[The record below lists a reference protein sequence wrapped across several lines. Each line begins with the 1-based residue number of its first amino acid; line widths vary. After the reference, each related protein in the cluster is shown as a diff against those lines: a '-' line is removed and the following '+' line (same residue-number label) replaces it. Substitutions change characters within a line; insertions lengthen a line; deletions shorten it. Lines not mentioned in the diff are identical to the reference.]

1 MQGNNFFILKEL
13 FQWPFKLE
21 YLPSQSYTESYI
33 DHITDDSV
41 AFDLISK
48 SIRRTGLSSYKELRY
63 FNSCLLFQECI
74 GMNFSL
80 GKLLSVPVIILI
92 LSACQVTQN
101 DGEPEQQLAN
111 QQFDRAV
118 EQLID
123 HRASKGIYQKYDA
136 KDKERH
142 WPDLSP
148 QALEK
153 KHLERTTIASLFE
166 NINQGYLT
174 NENKI
179 NYAIIKA
186 QLDNNIAHYHFKSHY
201 MPFKSESGFHS
212 NLNFVVNN
220 TKFKTKEDID
230 NYLNKL
236 SDLPVYFDQ
245 NIYWMRQ
252 GLSVGITQPQAV
264 LIGYEQSILAF
275 IPQHVENSEFLKP
288 FNSASKLISENI
300 LASKKQQLIDILE
313 TKVIPAYQNYYLF
326 FTKEYFPN
334 ARKTIGV
341 SETPN
346 GKAFYS
352 NRVKHYTT
360 TDMTAEEIHTLGLS
374 EVKRIRTEMNK
385 IIVKTGFKGTFTE
398 FTHFLRTDPQ
408 FYAKTPLELLKEA
421 SYIAKQMD
429 AKLPTLFKHLPRTPY
444 GVAPVPDSIAP
455 KYTTGRYIRAKN
467 DSQPGYYW
475 VNTYALDKR
484 PLYVLPALTLHEGV
498 PGHHLQISLNGEL
511 ENLPSYRRHAYIS
524 AFGEGWGLYSEWLG
538 IEAGIYQ
545 DHYSNF
551 GRLTYEMWRA
561 ARLVVDTGMHV
572 MGWSRKRAMDFMTN
586 NTALSTHNVK
596 TEIDRYI
603 SWAGQALSYKI
614 GEITMRNLRKKAE
627 AELGQHFDVREF
639 HHQILKNGSVPL
651 KVLED
656 QISVYIESTLNEIAE
671 QEKSVIK
678 G

>member
-1 MQGNNFFILKEL
+1 MALL
-13 FQWPFKLE
+13 
-21 YLPSQSYTESYI
+21 T
-33 DHITDDSV
+33 
-41 AFDLISK
+41 FDLISK
-48 SIRRTGLSSYKELRY
+48 TIRRTNLFTCKELRY
-63 FNSCLLFQECI
+63 FNGRFFTIECI
-74 GMNFSL
+74 SMNLSL
-80 GKLLSVPVIILI
+80 GKLLFVSAIMFT
-92 LSACQVTQN
+92 LSACQITSDN
-101 DGEPEQQLAN
+101 MESAN
-111 QQFDRAV
+111 NIANEQFDGAV
-118 EQLID
+118 KQLLD
-123 HRASKGIYQKYDA
+123 HRSGKGLYKQDEAEKVKRY
-136 KDKERH
+136 

-148 QALEK
+148 QTLEK
-153 KHLERTTIASLFE
+153 KYQQRLVIAARFE
-166 NINQGYLT
+166 AIEQSFLSAD
-174 NENKI
+174 NKI

-186 QLDNNIAHYHFKSHY
+186 QLDNNIAQYHFKSHY

-212 NLNFVVNN
+212 NLNFVISN
-220 TKFKTKEDID
+220 TQFRKTKDID
-230 NYLNKL
+230 SYLNKL
-236 SDLPVYFDQ
+236 SALPNYFDE
-245 NIYWMRQ
+245 NIHWMRQ
-252 GLSVGITQPQAV
+252 GLATGITQPQAV
-264 LIGYEQSILAF
+264 LVGYEQSILAF
-275 IPQHVENSEFLKP
+275 IPKQTEDSQFLKP
-288 FNSASKLISENI
+288 FTTASTLIDAKV
-300 LASKKQQLIDILE
+300 LADKKQQLIEILKA
-313 TKVIPAYQNYYLF
+313 KVIPAYQNYYQF
-326 FTKEYFPN
+326 FTQEYFPN

-346 GKAFYS
+346 GNAFYS

-360 TDMTAEEIHTLGLS
+360 TDMTPEEIHTLGLS
-374 EVKRIRTEMNK
+374 EVKRIRKEMTEV
-385 IIVKTGFKGTFTE
+385 IVKTGFKGSFTE

-408 FYAKTPLELLKEA
+408 FYAETPLELIKEA

-429 AKLPTLFKHLPRTPY
+429 AKLPSLFKHLPRSPY

-455 KYTTGRYIRAKN
+455 KYTTGRYIGAKN

-511 ENLPSYRRHAYIS
+511 DDLPSYRRHAYIS

-538 IEAGIYQ
+538 IEAGIYK

-572 MGWSRKRAMDFMTN
+572 KGWSRKRAINFMTD

-614 GEITMRNLRKKAE
+614 GEITIRNLRKKAE
-627 AELGQHFDVREF
+627 EKLGQNFDVREF

-651 KVLED
+651 NVLED
-656 QISVYIESTLNEIAE
+656 QINAYIEAALVTIAKE
-671 QEKSVIK
+671 EKKATASK
-678 G
+678 

>member
-1 MQGNNFFILKEL
+1 
-13 FQWPFKLE
+13 
-21 YLPSQSYTESYI
+21 
-33 DHITDDSV
+33 
-41 AFDLISK
+41 
-48 SIRRTGLSSYKELRY
+48 
-63 FNSCLLFQECI
+63 
-74 GMNFSL
+74 MNFSL
-80 GKLLSVPVIILI
+80 GKLLVVPAIIISLN
-92 LSACQVTQN
+92 ACQVTN
-101 DGEPEQQLAN
+101 NNAETANNITNEKFDGAVKQLLDYRSGKGLYKQDKAEK
-111 QQFDRAV
+111 V
-118 EQLID
+118 E
-123 HRASKGIYQKYDA
+123 KY
-136 KDKERH
+136 

-153 KHLERTTIASLFE
+153 KYQERVALAASFE
-166 NINQGYLT
+166 AINQSYLSD
-174 NENKI
+174 ENKI
-179 NYAIIKA
+179 NYSIIKA
-186 QLDNNIAHYHFKSHY
+186 QLDNNIAQYHFKSHY

-212 NLNFVVNN
+212 NLNFVINGTRFNKV
-220 TKFKTKEDID
+220 KDID
-230 NYLNKL
+230 FYLNKL
-236 SDLPVYFDQ
+236 SALPAYFDQ
-245 NIYWMRQ
+245 NIDWMRQ
-252 GLSVGITQPQAV
+252 GLATGITQPQAV
-264 LIGYEQSILAF
+264 LVGYEQSILAF
-275 IPQHVENSEFLKP
+275 IPDHVENSEFLKP
-288 FNSASKLISENI
+288 FTTASTLIDAKV
-300 LASKKQQLIDILE
+300 LADKKQQLIEILKA
-313 TKVIPAYQNYYLF
+313 KVIPAYQSYYQF
-326 FTKEYFPN
+326 FIQEYFPN

-346 GKAFYS
+346 GNEFYS

-360 TDMTAEEIHTLGLS
+360 TEMTADEIHQLGLN
-374 EVKRIRTEMNK
+374 EVKRIREEMDE
-385 IIVKTGFKGTFTE
+385 IIVKTGFKGTFSE

-421 SYIAKQMD
+421 AYIAKQMD
-429 AKLPTLFKHLPRTPY
+429 AKLPSLFKHLPRTPY

-455 KYTTGRYIRAKN
+455 KYTTGRYIGARN

-511 ENLPSYRRHAYIS
+511 DNLPSYRRHAYIS

-572 MGWSRKRAMDFMTN
+572 KGWSRERAMNFMTD

-614 GEITMRNLRKKAE
+614 GEITIRNLRKKAE
-627 AELGQHFDVREF
+627 AELGKDFDVREF

-656 QISVYIESTLNEIAE
+656 QISAYIKVTLVNIAHEKKKAES
-671 QEKSVIK
+671 
-678 G
+678 

>member
-1 MQGNNFFILKEL
+1 MNLLVFN
-13 FQWPFKLE
+13 
-21 YLPSQSYTESYI
+21 
-33 DHITDDSV
+33 
-41 AFDLISK
+41 LISK
-48 SIRRTGLSSYKELRY
+48 TIRRTNLFTYTDLGY
-63 FNSCLLFQECI
+63 FNSRFLRQECI
-74 GMNFSL
+74 NMNFSL
-80 GKLLSVPVIILI
+80 GKLLVLLAILLT
-92 LSACQVTQN
+92 LSACQITSSN
-101 DGEPEQQLAN
+101 TSSNENIATN
-111 QQFDRAV
+111 KFDDAV
-118 EQLID
+118 KRLLD
-123 HRASKGIYQKYDA
+123 HRSSKGLYKQRTLKSDA
-136 KDKERH
+136 DKAESY

-148 QALEK
+148 HALEK
-153 KHLERTTIASLFE
+153 KYQERVAIASIFE
-166 NINQGYLT
+166 AINQDSLSSD
-174 NENKI
+174 NKI
-179 NYAIIKA
+179 NYSIIKA
-186 QLDNNIAHYHFKSHY
+186 QLDNNIANYRFKSHY

-212 NLNFVVNN
+212 NLNFMINN
-220 TKFKTKEDID
+220 TKFRTEKDIEF
-230 NYLNKL
+230 YLNKL
-236 SDLPVYFDQ
+236 SALPEYFDQ
-245 NIYWMRQ
+245 NIYWMQQ
-252 GLSVGITQPQAV
+252 GLAAGITQPQAV
-264 LIGYEQSILAF
+264 LVGYEQSILAF
-275 IPQHVENSEFLKP
+275 IPEHIEDSEFLKP
-288 FNSASKLISENI
+288 FTIASKLIDANVLTEKRLKLIEI
-300 LASKKQQLIDILE
+300 LKA
-313 TKVIPAYQNYYLF
+313 KVIPAYQNYYHF
-326 FTKEYFPN
+326 FTQEYFPK

-346 GKAFYS
+346 GNEFYS

-360 TDMTAEEIHTLGLS
+360 TDMTPEQIHTLGLS
-374 EVKRIRTEMNK
+374 EVKRIRKEMAE
-385 IIVKTGFKGTFTE
+385 IIVKTGFKGSFLE
-398 FTHFLRTDPQ
+398 FTQFLRTDPQ
-408 FYAKTPLELLKEA
+408 FYAKTPLALIKEA

-455 KYTTGRYIRAKN
+455 KYTTGRYIRAQN

-498 PGHHLQISLNGEL
+498 PGHHLQISLNAEL
-511 ENLPSYRRHAYIS
+511 DNLPSYRRNAYIS

-572 MGWSRKRAMDFMTN
+572 MGWSRERAINFMTN

-614 GEITMRNLRKKAE
+614 GEITIRNLRKKTE
-627 AELGQHFDVREF
+627 AELGQNFDVREF

-656 QISVYIESTLNEIAE
+656 QINAYIKTTLVTIAE
-671 QEKSVIK
+671 EENKKIK
-678 G
+678 ASYLMKKMQIKLSK

>member
-1 MQGNNFFILKEL
+1 
-13 FQWPFKLE
+13 
-21 YLPSQSYTESYI
+21 
-33 DHITDDSV
+33 
-41 AFDLISK
+41 
-48 SIRRTGLSSYKELRY
+48 
-63 FNSCLLFQECI
+63 
-74 GMNFSL
+74 MNFSL
-80 GKLLSVPVIILI
+80 GKLLVVPAIILA
-92 LSACQVTQN
+92 LNACQLTTN
-101 DGEPEQQLAN
+101 SAGSAQQIAN
-111 QQFDRAV
+111 EQFDRAV
-118 EQLID
+118 KQLLE
-123 HRASKGIYQKYDA
+123 HRENKGAYQQSEAQTQKRY
-136 KDKERH
+136 

-153 KHLERTTIASLFE
+153 KYQERLTIAAIFE
-166 NINQGYLT
+166 EINQDSLSDD
-174 NENKI
+174 NKI
-179 NYAIIKA
+179 NYSIIKA
-186 QLDNNIAHYHFKSHY
+186 QLDNNIAHYHYKSHY

-212 NLNFVVNN
+212 NLNFVINN
-220 TKFKTKEDID
+220 TQFKNEKDIER
-230 NYLNKL
+230 YLSKL
-236 SDLPVYFDQ
+236 SALPTYFDQ

-252 GLSVGITQPQAV
+252 GLAAGITQPQAV
-264 LIGYEQSILAF
+264 LVGYEQSIIAF
-275 IPQHVENSEFLKP
+275 IPKHVEDSEFLNP
-288 FNSASKLISENI
+288 FATASKLISANVLADKRKKLVKI
-300 LASKKQQLIDILE
+300 LTAN
-313 TKVIPAYQNYYLF
+313 VIPAYQKYYQF
-326 FTKEYFPN
+326 FTQEYFPN

-341 SETPN
+341 SDTPN
-346 GKAFYS
+346 GNAFYN

-360 TDMTAEEIHTLGLS
+360 TDMTPEQIHSLGLS
-374 EVKRIRTEMNK
+374 EVKRIRQEMAE

-455 KYTTGRYIRAKN
+455 KYTTGRYIGAQN

-511 ENLPSYRRHAYIS
+511 DNLPSYRRHAYIS

-572 MGWSRKRAMDFMTN
+572 KGWSRERAMNFMTD

-614 GEITMRNLRKKAE
+614 GEITIKNLRKKAE
-627 AELGQHFDVREF
+627 AKLGESFDVREF

-651 KVLED
+651 KVLEN
-656 QISVYIESTLNEIAE
+656 QISVYIETALTKMAKEKKAAKSTKKEM
-671 QEKSVIK
+671 
-678 G
+678 

>member
-1 MQGNNFFILKEL
+1 
-13 FQWPFKLE
+13 
-21 YLPSQSYTESYI
+21 
-33 DHITDDSV
+33 
-41 AFDLISK
+41 
-48 SIRRTGLSSYKELRY
+48 
-63 FNSCLLFQECI
+63 
-74 GMNFSL
+74 MNFSL
-80 GKLLSVPVIILI
+80 GKLIVVPAIILA
-92 LSACQVTQN
+92 LSACQLTNNGAGSAQN
-101 DGEPEQQLAN
+101 IAN
-111 QQFDRAV
+111 AQFDDAV
-118 EQLID
+118 KQLLE
-123 HRASKGIYQKYDA
+123 HRESKGIYQQDEAQA
-136 KDKERH
+136 KESY

-153 KHLERTTIASLFE
+153 KYQERKTIAAIFE
-166 NINQGYLT
+166 AINQGSLSDD
-174 NENKI
+174 NKI
-179 NYAIIKA
+179 NYSIIKA
-186 QLDNNIAHYHFKSHY
+186 QLDNNIAHYHYKSHY

-212 NLNFVVNN
+212 NLNFVINN
-220 TKFKTKEDID
+220 TKFNNEKNIEL
-230 NYLNKL
+230 YLNKL
-236 SDLPVYFDQ
+236 SALPTYFDQ

-252 GLSVGITQPQAV
+252 GLATGITQPQAV
-264 LIGYEQSILAF
+264 LVGYEQSILAF
-275 IPQHVENSEFLKP
+275 IPKHVEDSEFLKP
-288 FNSASKLISENI
+288 FATASKLISAKVLAAHRKKLIKI
-300 LASKKQQLIDILE
+300 LTD
-313 TKVIPAYQNYYLF
+313 KVIPAYQNYYQF
-326 FTKEYFPN
+326 FTQEYFPN

-346 GKAFYS
+346 GGAFYN

-360 TDMTAEEIHTLGLS
+360 TDMTPEQIHTLGLS
-374 EVKRIRTEMNK
+374 EVKRIRQEMAE

-408 FYAKTPLELLKEA
+408 FYAKTPLALIKEA

-429 AKLPTLFKHLPRTPY
+429 AKLPSLFKHLPRTPY

-455 KYTTGRYIRAKN
+455 KYTTGRYIGAQN

-511 ENLPSYRRHAYIS
+511 DNLPSYRRHAYIS

-572 MGWSRKRAMDFMTN
+572 KGWSRERAMNFMTD
-586 NTALSTHNVK
+586 NTALSLHNVK

-614 GEITMRNLRKKAE
+614 GEITIKNLRKKTE
-627 AELGQHFDVREF
+627 AELGKNFDVREF

-656 QISVYIESTLNEIAE
+656 QITVYIKTALSKISEEENKKHKTN
-671 QEKSVIK
+671 K
-678 G
+678 

>member
-1 MQGNNFFILKEL
+1 MGQAYKIANKG
-13 FQWPFKLE
+13 
-21 YLPSQSYTESYI
+21 
-33 DHITDDSV
+33 
-41 AFDLISK
+41 FDGAVK
-48 SIRRTGLSSYKELRY
+48 Q
-63 FNSCLLFQECI
+63 LL
-74 GMNFSL
+74 
-80 GKLLSVPVIILI
+80 
-92 LSACQVTQN
+92 
-101 DGEPEQQLAN
+101 
-111 QQFDRAV
+111 
-118 EQLID
+118 D
-123 HRASKGIYQKYDA
+123 HRSGKGVYQQDETEKEEKY
-136 KDKERH
+136 

-148 QALEK
+148 QALETK
-153 KHLERTTIASLFE
+153 YQQRLVIAAIFE
-166 NINQGYLT
+166 AIDQNYLSDD
-174 NENKI
+174 NKI

-212 NLNFVVNN
+212 NLNFVINN
-220 TKFKTKEDID
+220 TQFKKEKDIES
-230 NYLNKL
+230 YLNKL
-236 SDLPVYFDQ
+236 SALPTYFDE

-252 GLSVGITQPQAV
+252 GLATGITQPQAV
-264 LIGYEQSILAF
+264 LIGYEQSISAF
-275 IPQHVENSEFLKP
+275 IPQLVKDSEFLKP
-288 FNSASKLISENI
+288 FTTASKLIDDKV
-300 LASKKQQLIDILE
+300 LADKKQQLIEILKA
-313 TKVIPAYQNYYLF
+313 KVIPAYQSYYQF
-326 FTKEYFPN
+326 FTQEYFPN

-341 SETPN
+341 SETSN
-346 GKAFYS
+346 GNAFYN

-360 TDMTAEEIHTLGLS
+360 TDMTAEKIHKLGLS
-374 EVKRIRTEMNK
+374 EVKRIRQEMTD
-385 IIVKTGFKGTFTE
+385 IIVKTGFKGTFSE

-429 AKLPTLFKHLPRTPY
+429 AKLPSLFKHLPRTPY

-455 KYTTGRYIRAKN
+455 KYTTGRYIRAQN

-475 VNTYALDKR
+475 VNTFALDKR

-511 ENLPSYRRHAYIS
+511 DNLPSYRRHAYIS

-545 DHYSNF
+545 GHYSNF

-572 MGWSRKRAMDFMTN
+572 KGWSRERAINFMTD

-614 GEITMRNLRKKAE
+614 GEITIRNLRKKAE
-627 AELGQHFDVREF
+627 AKLGQDFDVREF

-656 QISVYIESTLNEIAE
+656 QINAYIETALITISEE
-671 QEKSVIK
+671 EKKAKASE
-678 G
+678 

>member
-1 MQGNNFFILKEL
+1 
-13 FQWPFKLE
+13 
-21 YLPSQSYTESYI
+21 
-33 DHITDDSV
+33 
-41 AFDLISK
+41 
-48 SIRRTGLSSYKELRY
+48 
-63 FNSCLLFQECI
+63 
-74 GMNFSL
+74 MNFSL
-80 GKLLSVPVIILI
+80 GKRLVFLAIIFTLN
-92 LSACQVTQN
+92 ACQLTSN
-101 DGEPEQQLAN
+101 NMESAKKIAN
-111 QQFDRAV
+111 VQFDGAV
-118 EQLID
+118 KQLLD
-123 HRASKGIYQKYDA
+123 HRSGKGLYQQDKTEKEKKY
-136 KDKERH
+136 

-153 KHLERTTIASLFE
+153 KYQQRLVIAATFTAIEQHSLSA
-166 NINQGYLT
+166 
-174 NENKI
+174 ENKI

-186 QLDNNIAHYHFKSHY
+186 QLDNNIAQYHFKAHY

-212 NLNFVVNN
+212 NLNFVINN
-220 TKFKTKEDID
+220 TQFSKEKHIES
-230 NYLNKL
+230 YLNKL
-236 SDLPVYFDQ
+236 SALPSYFEQ
-245 NIYWMRQ
+245 NIHWMRQ
-252 GLSVGITQPQAV
+252 GLASGITQPQAV

-275 IPQHVENSEFLKP
+275 IPQYAEDSEFLKP
-288 FNSASKLISENI
+288 FTTASKLIDTKV
-300 LASKKQQLIDILE
+300 LAEKKQQLIEILKA
-313 TKVIPAYQNYYLF
+313 KVIPAYQSYYQF
-326 FTKEYFPN
+326 FTQEYFPN

-346 GKAFYS
+346 GIEFYN
-352 NRVKHYTT
+352 NRIKHYTT
-360 TDMTAEEIHTLGLS
+360 TEMTAEQIHRLGLS
-374 EVKRIRTEMNK
+374 EVKRIRQEMK
-385 IIVKTGFKGTFTE
+385 EIIVKTGFKGSFSE

-421 SYIAKQMD
+421 AYIAKQMD
-429 AKLPTLFKHLPRTPY
+429 AKLPSLFKHLPRSPY

-455 KYTTGRYIRAKN
+455 KYTTGRYIGAKN

-511 ENLPSYRRHAYIS
+511 DNLPAYRRHAYIS

-572 MGWSRKRAMDFMTN
+572 KGWSRERAMKFMTD

-614 GEITMRNLRKKAE
+614 GEITIRNLRKKAE
-627 AELGQHFDVREF
+627 AKLGQDFDVREF
-639 HHQILKNGSVPL
+639 HYQILKNGSVPL

-656 QISVYIESTLNEIAE
+656 QISVYIEIALVKIAK
-671 QEKSVIK
+671 EKRKVVLVK
-678 G
+678 